1 LDEQGQLEGW
11 HHQGGPNQVS
21 PQRAFVNGIL
31 HLIVLDMGQPQ
42 MVAVDVQ
49 GKTKM
54 IITMP
59 AVAEGRCWYPIP
71 YIGQS
76 QGHLHYI
83 NHDFDAHD
91 FTWKQSYEL
100 SIWILQDYDSQEW
113 VLKDT
118 VSFLKLFGIITAV
131 RRDFRIVA
139 IHPDCN
145 VVFLR
150 QPFDRLIAYD
160 MDRKEVSVVAC
171 LENENWYTNIAPY
184 IPYFSESPAL
194 TDKH

>member
-1 LDEQGQLEGW
+1 MLTHRCTLTHLRLGCGVTTKLTWMNTGQLEGW

-49 GKTKM
+49 GKTKK

-59 AVAEGRCWYPIP
+59 AVAEGRCWYPVP

-76 QGHLHYI
+76 QGRLHYI

-91 FTWKQSYEL
+91 FTRKQSYEL
-100 SIWILQDYDSQEW
+100 FIWILEDYDTQEW
-113 VLKDT
+113 VLKNT
-118 VSFLKLFGIITAV
+118 VNS
-131 RRDFRIVA
+131 
-139 IHPDCN
+139 
-145 VVFLR
+145 
-150 QPFDRLIAYD
+150 
-160 MDRKEVSVVAC
+160 
-171 LENENWYTNIAPY
+171 LEKQE
-184 IPYFSESPAL
+184 
-194 TDKH
+194 KC